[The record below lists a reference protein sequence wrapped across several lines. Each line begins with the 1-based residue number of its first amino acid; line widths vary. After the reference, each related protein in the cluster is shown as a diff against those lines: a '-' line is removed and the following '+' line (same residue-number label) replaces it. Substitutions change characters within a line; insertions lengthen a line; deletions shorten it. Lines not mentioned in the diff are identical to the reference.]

1 MFTKTQ
7 IALAIV
13 LGVLGTAS
21 SALAGSDRED
31 EDKGGYVVSGSLSGV
46 NPVYHPEL
54 FGNAYGSV
62 TSPNHHKGKKLHNR

>member
-7 IALAIV
+7 FALAIV

-21 SALAGSDRED
+21 SALAGSERDDTDR
-31 EDKGGYVVSGSLSGV
+31 GGYVVAGSLTGV

-54 FGNAYGSV
+54 FSNAYGSV
-62 TSPNHHKGKKLHNR
+62 TSPNQHKGKKLHNR

>member
-21 SALAGSDRED
+21 SALAGSDREED
-31 EDKGGYVVSGSLSGV
+31 DKGGYVVPGSLSGV

-54 FGNAYGSV
+54 FRNAYGSV